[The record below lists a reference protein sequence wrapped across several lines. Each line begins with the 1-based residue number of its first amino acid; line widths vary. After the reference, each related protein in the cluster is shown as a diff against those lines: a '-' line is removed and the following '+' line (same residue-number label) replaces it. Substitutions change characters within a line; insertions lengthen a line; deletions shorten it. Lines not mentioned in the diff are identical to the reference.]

1 MIVQLV
7 TRLAMGGAQEIV
19 LRVSEDLNQKNIK
32 NVIITG
38 TSNKNSLSAPDNT
51 LLNKAINNN
60 LNVDIVNNLSDR
72 INLYK
77 DFLAILNIYKVLKKY
92 QPKIVHIHSSKTGLL
107 GRILKIFFRKTHFI
121 YHVHGWSY
129 SRYAGFKRK
138 IFFCLEYF
146 LYYFTDSYIFVC
158 KHDLNEFIQM
168 GGPKKI
174 TKISE
179 IIYPGVNF
187 LQPHEISHHRDK
199 IRNSYSIKNN
209 EYLVGNIARVDHQK
223 DPILF
228 IQMAAYLKKTSRQTK
243 YKFMW
248 IGDGSLMNECKSLVK
263 KLGLENDFIFT
274 GYIENVNTYF
284 GIFDIFVISSAY
296 EGLPVTAIK
305 ALGSGVPLSS
315 VAINGLNDLNLYK
328 GVNLTY
334 NRSPIEL
341 AKCVRE
347 SKIKKYNQYDIN
359 VIKEIFSN
367 KEMLKNIRK
376 NYEKRSR

>member
-19 LRVSEDLNQKNIK
+19 LRVSEDLNKNNLKNI
-32 NVIITG
+32 ILTG
-38 TSNKNSLSAPDNT
+38 TSNKNSLAAPDNT
-51 LLNKAINNN
+51 LLSKAINNK
-60 LNVDIVNNLSDR
+60 LQVDIINNLSDR

-77 DFLAILNIYKVLKKY
+77 DFLAILNIYSALKKY

-107 GRILKIFFRKTHFI
+107 GRILKIFFKKTHFI

-129 SRYAGFKRK
+129 SRYSGLKKK

-158 KHDLNEFIQM
+158 KADLNEFINM

-174 TKISE
+174 SKISE
-179 IIYPGVNF
+179 IIYPGVDF
-187 LQPHEISHHRDK
+187 LQPLEISHHKKK
-199 IRNSYSIKNN
+199 IRNNFSIKNN
-209 EYLVGNIARVDHQK
+209 ECLVGNIARVDHQK
-223 DPILF
+223 DPLLF
-228 IQMAAYLKKTSRQTK
+228 IRMAAHLKKTSKHTK

-248 IGDGSLMNECKSLVK
+248 IGEGNLMNECKSLVK
-263 KLGLENDFIFT
+263 KLRLDNDFIFT
-274 GYIENVNTYF
+274 GYIEDVNPYF
-284 GIFDIFVISSAY
+284 GIFDVFVISSAY

-315 VAINGLNDLNLYK
+315 VAINGLNDLNIYK

-334 NRSPIEL
+334 NRTSLEL
-341 AKCVRE
+341 AKCVRK
-347 SKIKKYNQYDIN
+347 SIIKEYNQYDIN
-359 VIKEIFSN
+359 IIKETFSN